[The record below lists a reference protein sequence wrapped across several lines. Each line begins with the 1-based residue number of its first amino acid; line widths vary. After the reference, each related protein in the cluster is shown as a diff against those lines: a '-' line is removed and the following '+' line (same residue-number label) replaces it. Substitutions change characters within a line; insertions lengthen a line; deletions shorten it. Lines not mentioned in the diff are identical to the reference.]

1 MSIRRAKTKEKKVF
15 GSRSKQKKEKYTIP
29 HSGLFKDLNDLIHK
43 PNKNDLSTENVYI
56 T

>member
-1 MSIRRAKTKEKKVF
+1 MEVDLNKK
-15 GSRSKQKKEKYTIP
+15 RKNTQIP